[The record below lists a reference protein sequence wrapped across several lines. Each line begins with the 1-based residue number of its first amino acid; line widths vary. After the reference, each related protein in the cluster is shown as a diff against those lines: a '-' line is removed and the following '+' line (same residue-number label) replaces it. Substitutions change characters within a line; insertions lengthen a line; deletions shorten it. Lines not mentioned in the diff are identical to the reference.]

1 MSKVIDLRSDTV
13 TKPTEDMRLAIY
25 RAEVGD
31 DVYQDDPTVNHL
43 EKLAAEMLGK
53 EAALF
58 VSSGTQG
65 NIVSLLTHT
74 KRGDEVILEKNAHI
88 FLYEVAGMAALGGL
102 MANRIQG
109 NRGFMSPEDVEA
121 VIRTKNVHYPDT
133 TVLCVEN
140 THNYAGG
147 AVISLQQQ
155 LKLREVADK
164 YNLKMHLD
172 GARFF
177 NAMTALN
184 CDPKELAE
192 PYDSIQIC
200 LSKGL
205 GAPVGSL
212 ILGSKDFIEK
222 ARRYRKMLGGGMRQA
237 GIIAAGGIFALE
249 NNIARLKEDHDN
261 AKYLASEISSIDG
274 LKLVYDQIDTNIIYF
289 NIETEKIN
297 AVEFCNKLKEND
309 ILANPSGEK
318 KVRFVTHLGV
328 NKTDCEK
335 TIETIKNVMIL

>member
-1 MSKVIDLRSDTV
+1 MNKTIDLRSDTV
-13 TKPTEDMRLAIY
+13 TKPTEDMRLSIY

-31 DVYQDDPTVNHL
+31 DVYQDDPTVNQL
-43 EKLAAEMLGK
+43 EVMAAEMLGK

-109 NRGFMSPEDVEA
+109 TRGFMNPDDIEA
-121 VIRTKNVHYPDT
+121 AVRSKNVHYPDT

-140 THNYAGG
+140 THNFAGG
-147 AVISLQQQ
+147 AVISLEQQQQ
-155 LKLREVADK
+155 LRDVANK

-177 NAMTALN
+177 NATTALN
-184 CDPKELAE
+184 CSPKELAK
-192 PYDSIQIC
+192 PYDSIQFC

-212 ILGSKDFIEK
+212 ILGSSDFIEK

-237 GIIAAGGIFALE
+237 GIIAAGGIYALQ

-261 AKYLASEISSIDG
+261 AKYLANQISIIDE
-274 LKLVYDQIDTNIIYF
+274 LELVYDQVETNIIYF
-289 NIETEKIN
+289 YIKIDEIN
-297 AVEFCNKLKEND
+297 AVDFCNKLKENG

-318 KVRFVTHLGV
+318 KVRFVTHLGI
-328 NKTDCEK
+328 NREDCKK
-335 TIETIKNVMIL
+335 TIKTIKNMLMA